1 MTDKDVSSLS
11 FNSYLL
17 SLLKYTAASSLALGA
32 LACILIFFVGETSMN
47 FDIGLEI
54 DVIDGL
60 WVLFGLP
67 VIAILLLV
75 VLSPISFFIYRIF
88 DR

>member
-11 FNSYLL
+11 FTGYLL
-17 SLLKYTAASSLALGA
+17 SLLKYTAASAFAVSL
-32 LACILIFFVGETSMN
+32 LACILILFVGETSMN
-47 FDIGLEI
+47 FEIGLDI
-54 DVIDGL
+54 DVIDSL

-75 VLSPISFFIYRIF
+75 VLSPISFLIYRIIG
-88 DR
+88 R